1 MVESQI
7 LDSLNNMYGE
17 LIAFIPTL
25 IAVIL
30 LTIVGWILGKSLG
43 RFGSRV
49 LDKIGL
55 DDLID
60 KTVLG
65 DIIRKGE
72 MSTVELF
79 AGIIRWFIYLI
90 FAVIIIDLLNIQ
102 VVADFITMIISYIPL
117 IITALIVLIIG
128 LLIVD
133 LIANLVKK
141 VLIATSM
148 DEKIMKSGVGEAL
161 KAGGI
166 SASGIVAGLVKLFGY
181 LLFITAAMEI
191 MQFRMLTAFLIS
203 IINYLPNLFTGILI
217 LIIGLLAIDFLMD
230 YIKSILKGM
239 NVTEADVMVP
249 LLKGFLFLLVI
260 LLALDT
266 MLIKTS
272 IFYIFLGP
280 LAWGFA
286 VVVAFKW
293 GIKEAIVA
301 YAEAKK

>member
-7 LDSLNNMYGE
+7 LNSIYNMYGE
-17 LIAFIPTL
+17 LITFIPTI
-25 IAVIL
+25 IAVIVL
-30 LTIVGWILGKSLG
+30 AIVGWIVGKTLGNI
-43 RFGSRV
+43 GSKI

-65 DIIRKGE
+65 DMIKKSE
-72 MSTVELF
+72 TSTVGLF

-90 FAVIIIDLLNIQ
+90 FAVIIIDLLKIE
-102 VVADFITMIISYIPL
+102 VVANFITLIISYIPL
-117 IITALIVLIIG
+117 IISALIVLIIG

-133 LIANLVKK
+133 LIANLIKK
-141 VLIATSM
+141 VLIGTGM

-166 SASGIVAGLVKLFGY
+166 SASGIIAGLVKLFGY
-181 LLFITAAMEI
+181 LIFITAAMEI
-191 MQFRMLTAFLIS
+191 MQFTMLTAFLID

-217 LIIGLLAIDFLMD
+217 LIVGLLAIDFLMD
-230 YIKSILKGM
+230 YIQSTMKGM
-239 NVTEADVMVP
+239 NVKEADVIMP

-266 MLIKTS
+266 MLIRTS
-272 IFYIFLGP
+272 IFYVFLEP